1 MEGPAALVQEFIN
14 GQSPRLTSQ
23 LHLSPCCLHGTRRCA
38 HAPYSV
44 HDNTRGASG
53 SFADVSSRCG
63 ALFAGDCMR

>member
-44 HDNTRGASG
+44 QDTREVRPDRLRTSLVAVERSLR
-53 SFADVSSRCG
+53 AT
-63 ALFAGDCMR
+63 A